1 MKYFMVRTMYDTY
14 DFAKDGVVALGWEK
28 VDFSQN
34 ISNIDALIAEI
45 DKKYYQDE
53 MISKRI
59 KGRKLNE
66 IRRFMSIQKGDTIV
80 VPCGDSFM
88 IGQSTGEYVRQ
99 HSRASEN
106 GYLYNQLKVDFICE
120 SGLPLRFKRKGKN
133 TALTTKLGCRG
144 FTVLSI
150 HDQNIIQEID
160 KLRKEQK
167 DLSSSTILE
176 HKEELGNGETIK
188 AIHKALQNY
197 ATTSLD
203 AHGIGFEK
211 LIAKLFEV
219 NGFDSYALSKQCG
232 KEKADADILVINK
245 SLLGDEFTTAYYIQA
260 KHYCGNT
267 NDYGLNQIKAFK
279 EQIIEQADNGLIE
292 LLEKDSEQT
301 ISVDIN
307 NIRYCFITSGFFM
320 EDVRTIA
327 RENNIILIE
336 GDTLAKLI
344 FDNFDKLGE
353 FKYQLGFI
361 KKYEQ
366 IN

>member
-34 ISNIDALIAEI
+34 VSNIDALIEEI
-45 DKKYYQDE
+45 DKKYYQGKT
-53 MISKRI
+53 ISTQI

-66 IRRFMSIQKGDTIV
+66 IRRFMSIQKGDTVV

-99 HSRASEN
+99 LSHASEN
-106 GYLYNQLKVDFICE
+106 GCLYNQLKIDFICE
-120 SGLPLRFKRKGKN
+120 SGSPLRFKRKGKN

-150 HDQNIIQEID
+150 DDQNIIQEID

-176 HKEELGNGETIK
+176 HKEELEKGETIK

-197 ATTSLD
+197 ASTSLD

-211 LIAKLFEV
+211 LIARLFEV
-219 NGFDSYALSKQCG
+219 NGFDSYILSKQCG

-260 KHYCGNT
+260 KHYYGNT
-267 NDYGLNQIKAFK
+267 SDYGLKQIKAYQ
-279 EQIIEQADNGLIE
+279 EQIAEQAENGLIE
-292 LLEKDSEQT
+292 LSEKDSDQT
-301 ISVDIN
+301 ISVDVN
-307 NIRYCFITSGFFM
+307 NIRCCFITSGFFAG
-320 EDVRTIA
+320 EVKTSA

-336 GDTLAKLI
+336 GEALAKLI